1 MPEDTV
7 MVSRRQASRY
17 NPEDCRIGSA
27 EDFYHVEQLRH
38 LIGNKL
44 TLPLTVLGHL
54 REGKRVGRR
63 TIERGI
69 RDLQAIAEQFKAQ
82 PKRPAEGTTDAA
94 KRILKRPG
102 GG

>member
-1 MPEDTV
+1 M
-7 MVSRRQASRY
+7 SRGNPKPASSY
-17 NPEDCRIGSA
+17 DSQDCLIGSA

-38 LIGNKL
+38 LLGNKL
-44 TLPLTVLGHL
+44 TRPLTVLGHL
-54 REGKRVGRR
+54 REGKRVSRQVIGRA
-63 TIERGI
+63 I
-69 RDLQAIAEQFKAQ
+69 RDLQAIAEQFETQ